1 MTKIFK
7 NMAPY
12 WYMIIAI
19 VLLLIVQAFGDLSL
33 PQYTSDIIDV
43 GIQNHGV
50 EHILPVKI
58 TEDEYEI
65 SQLYMTSNEKK
76 IWKDTYKKKGDYYI
90 CKVEDEEKLDKLDN
104 TFLTAIFLNHNM
116 SNVKESEFKK
126 MIKNSIA
133 SNPAMD
139 SMKNKIDDMSVD
151 EIGKMLNM
159 DFKSF
164 QEEDD
169 NGKKVTYVDVRPMLY
184 QMKQTGMM
192 SSSDIQKSREEIEKK
207 MDDIG
212 ESTLFSTGVAYA
224 IKCDKAAGV
233 DIDKVQTNYL
243 WKEGGRMLGIAF
255 MILAAAVGA
264 GFLASKVGASVG
276 RDLRGK
282 IYKKVMGFSNA
293 EMNHF
298 STASLIT
305 RSTNDI
311 QQIQMV
317 TAVMLRLLLYAPIIG
332 IGGIFKVYQT
342 KAGME
347 WIIALAV
354 VVILGFVMLLVS
366 MAMPKFKIMQTLVDG
381 LNLVSREILTGLS
394 VIRAFGREKTEEE
407 RFDEANKKLTGTQL
421 FTNRVMTFMMPGMMF
436 IMYGI
441 TILITWVSAQ
451 KIDAGTLQVGA
462 MTAFITYAM
471 QIVMAFLMMTAMSI
485 MVPRAGVAADRI
497 DEVLKTES
505 SVQNAK
511 KPEAIKEHKG
521 VLEFSHVDFK
531 YPGAE
536 NNVLSDIDF
545 KVEPGKTTAII
556 GSTGCGK
563 STLINLIPRFYD
575 VTGGQITLDGKDIR
589 RISMEELREEIGFVP
604 QKGVL
609 FSGTIASNLRFGKE
623 DATDEEVREAAK
635 IAQATEFIETK
646 KEKYESPIAQGGS
659 NVSGGQKQRL
669 AIARAIAKKAKV
681 LVFDDSFSALDMKTD
696 AALRKELN
704 EKVQDASIVIVAQR
718 VSTIL
723 HADQII
729 VLDDG
734 KIVGKGTHEE
744 LLKNCEVYLQIAKS
758 QLSEKELGLEK
769 LGLAEEKAGQK
780 TNTETNGKETKSDVK
795 ESIFTKND
803 EKENDKSKKKN
814 LKPDNK
820 KKPDDRKLNR
830 KKGGK

>member
-12 WYMIIAI
+12 WYMIVAI

-43 GIQNHGV
+43 GIQNKGV
-50 EHILPVKI
+50 EHILPVKM

-65 SQLYMTSNEKK
+65 SQLYMTSKEKK
-76 IWKDTYKKKGDYYI
+76 IWKDTYKKKGEYYI
-90 CKVEDEEKLDKLDN
+90 CKAEDEEKLDQLDD

-116 SNVKESEFKK
+116 SNVKESQFKK

-133 SNPAMD
+133 SNPAMAP
-139 SMKNKIDDMSVD
+139 MKDKIDDMSVD

-159 DFKSF
+159 EFKSF

-192 SSSDIQKSREEIEKK
+192 SAKDIQKSREEIEKK
-207 MDDIG
+207 MNDIG

-224 IKCDKAAGV
+224 TKCDKAAGV
-233 DIDKVQTNYL
+233 DIDKIQTDYL

-255 MILAAAVGA
+255 MILVAAVGV

-293 EMNHF
+293 EMNRF

-332 IGGIFKVYQT
+332 IGGIIKVYQT
-342 KAGME
+342 GAGME

-421 FTNRVMTFMMPGMMF
+421 FTNRIMTFMMPGMMF
-436 IMYGI
+436 IMYSV

-497 DEVLKTES
+497 DEVLKTEA
-505 SVQNAK
+505 SVQNVK
-511 KPEAIKEHKG
+511 KPETLKEHKG

-536 NNVLSDIDF
+536 HNVLSDIDF

-563 STLINLIPRFYD
+563 STLVNLIPRFYD

-609 FSGTIASNLRFGKE
+609 FSGTIASNLRFGKA
-623 DATDEEVREAAK
+623 DATDEDIKEAAE

-646 KEKYESPIAQGGS
+646 KEKYDSPIAQGGS

-723 HADQII
+723 HADQIL

-769 LGLAEEKAGQK
+769 LGLAEEKVEK
-780 TNTETNGKETKSDVK
+780 ETNKKEILSTK
-795 ESIFTKND
+795 ID
-803 EKENDKSKKKN
+803 EKENNKLKKKS
-814 LKPDNK
+814 
-820 KKPDDRKLNR
+820 DDRKLKH

>member
-12 WYMIIAI
+12 WYMIVAI
-19 VLLLIVQAFGDLSL
+19 VLLLVVQAFGDLSL

-43 GIQNHGV
+43 GIQNKGV
-50 EHILPVKI
+50 EHILPVKM
-58 TEDEYEI
+58 TEDEYGI
-65 SQLYMTSNEKK
+65 SQLYMTSKEKK
-76 IWKDTYKKKGDYYI
+76 VWKDTYEKKGEYYI
-90 CKVEDEEKLDKLDN
+90 CKVEDEEKLDQLDD

-116 SNVKESEFKK
+116 SNVKESQFKK

-133 SNPAMD
+133 SNPAMAP
-139 SMKNKIDDMSVD
+139 MKDKIDDMSVD

-159 DFKSF
+159 EFKRF

-192 SSSDIQKSREEIEKK
+192 SAKDIQKSREEIEKK
-207 MDDIG
+207 MNDIG

-224 IKCDKAAGV
+224 TKCDKAAGV
-233 DIDKVQTNYL
+233 DIDKIQTDYL
-243 WKEGGRMLGIAF
+243 WKEGGRMLGIAL
-255 MILAAAVGA
+255 MILVAAIGV

-293 EMNHF
+293 EMNRF

-317 TAVMLRLLLYAPIIG
+317 IAVMLRLLLYAPILG
-332 IGGIFKVYQT
+332 IGGIIKVYQT
-342 KAGME
+342 GAGME

-436 IMYGI
+436 IMYSV

-505 SVQNAK
+505 SVQDVK
-511 KPEAIKEHKG
+511 KLEILKEHKG

-536 NNVLSDIDF
+536 QNVLSDIDF

-563 STLINLIPRFYD
+563 STLVNLIPRFYD

-609 FSGTIASNLRFGKE
+609 FSGTIASNLRFGKA
-623 DATDEEVREAAK
+623 DATDEDIKEAAE

-646 KEKYESPIAQGGS
+646 KEKYNSPIAQGGS

-723 HADQII
+723 HADQIL

-769 LGLAEEKAGQK
+769 LGLAEEKVEK
-780 TNTETNGKETKSDVK
+780 ETNKKEILSTK
-795 ESIFTKND
+795 ID
-803 EKENDKSKKKN
+803 EKENNK
-814 LKPDNK
+814 LNK
-820 KKPDDRKLNR
+820 KSDDRKLKH

>member
-12 WYMIIAI
+12 WYMIVAI

-43 GIQNHGV
+43 GIQNKGV
-50 EHILPVKI
+50 EHILPVKMM
-58 TEDEYEI
+58 EDEYEI
-65 SQLYMTSNEKK
+65 SQLYMTSKEKK
-76 IWKDTYKKKGDYYI
+76 VWKDTYEKKGEYYI
-90 CKVEDEEKLDKLDN
+90 CKVEDEEKLDQLDD

-116 SNVKESEFKK
+116 SNVKESQFKK

-133 SNPAMD
+133 SNPAMAP
-139 SMKNKIDDMSVD
+139 MKDKIDDMSVD

-159 DFKSF
+159 EFKSF

-192 SSSDIQKSREEIEKK
+192 SAKDIQKSREEIEKK
-207 MDDIG
+207 MNDIG

-224 IKCDKAAGV
+224 TKCDKAAGV
-233 DIDKVQTNYL
+233 DIDKIQTDYL

-255 MILAAAVGA
+255 MILVAAIGV
-264 GFLASKVGASVG
+264 GFLASKVGASIG

-293 EMNHF
+293 EMNRF

-332 IGGIFKVYQT
+332 IGGIIKVYQT
-342 KAGME
+342 GAGME

-421 FTNRVMTFMMPGMMF
+421 FTNRIMTFMMPGMMF
-436 IMYGI
+436 IMYSV

-497 DEVLKTES
+497 DEVLKTEA
-505 SVQNAK
+505 SVQDVK
-511 KPEAIKEHKG
+511 KPETLKEHKG

-536 NNVLSDIDF
+536 YNVLSDIDF

-563 STLINLIPRFYD
+563 STLVNLIPRFYD

-609 FSGTIASNLRFGKE
+609 FSGTIASNLRFGKA
-623 DATDEEVREAAK
+623 DATDEDIKEAAE

-646 KEKYESPIAQGGS
+646 KEKYDSPIAQGGS

-723 HADQII
+723 HADQIL

-769 LGLAEEKAGQK
+769 LGLAKEKAEK
-780 TNTETNGKETKSDVK
+780 ETNKKEILSTK
-795 ESIFTKND
+795 ID
-803 EKENDKSKKKN
+803 EKENNKLKKKS
-814 LKPDNK
+814 
-820 KKPDDRKLNR
+820 DDRKLKH